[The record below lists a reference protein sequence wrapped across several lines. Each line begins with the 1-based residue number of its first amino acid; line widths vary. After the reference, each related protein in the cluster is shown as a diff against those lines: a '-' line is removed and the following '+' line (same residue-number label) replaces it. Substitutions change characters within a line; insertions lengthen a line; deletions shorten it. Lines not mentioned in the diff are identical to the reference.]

1 MKGKKTEKGLLS
13 ALRQSIRGDFE
24 GFFLYYQPLVF
35 AESGEIMG
43 AEALLRWKKEPYG
56 EVMPDRLIPLLEKE
70 DCFFDLG
77 RWILQQAMQD
87 GKLFL
92 RKKPDFILN
101 VNISVR
107 QMEQKGFVKEL
118 FSLLQAQ
125 RFPFQNLCLELTERG
140 ELEHMKRLNDT
151 FSLLRRCGLKIA
163 IDDFGTGT
171 AALHL
176 LRNLQVDYLKIDR
189 LFVADIVENKA
200 DQAIVKAVIDCAEQL
215 QIHVCLEGVENQEQ
229 LQYLSRFPAEIHQG
243 YYYGKPMQ
251 RKEFLALL

>member
-1 MKGKKTEKGLLS
+1 
-13 ALRQSIRGDFE
+13 
-24 GFFLYYQPLVF
+24 
-35 AESGEIMG
+35 
-43 AEALLRWKKEPYG
+43 
-56 EVMPDRLIPLLEKE
+56 
-70 DCFFDLG
+70 
-77 RWILQQAMQD
+77 
-87 GKLFL
+87 
-92 RKKPDFILN
+92 
-101 VNISVR
+101 
-107 QMEQKGFVKEL
+107 MEQKGFVKEL

-176 LRNLQVDYLKIDR
+176 L
-189 LFVADIVENKA
+189 
-200 DQAIVKAVIDCAEQL
+200 